1 MKRQFWIIA
10 ACVVVLTV
18 APLLFVRTPALGPD
32 GKAQALFGGSDDAAR
47 DAITVIAPHYR
58 PWFAPL
64 MEPGPEI
71 ASMLFALQAAIGAG
85 VIGYWLGASVTRQ
98 RERER
103 ERQRREREAARHAP
117 EQSPQQERIS
127 AAAGPAGVARVD

>member
-103 ERQRREREAARHAP
+103 QRREREAAGHAP
-117 EQSPQQERIS
+117 EQPAHQERIS

>member
-71 ASMLFALQAAIGAG
+71 ASMLFALQAAVGAG

-103 ERQRREREAARHAP
+103 QRREREAAGHAP
-117 EQSPQQERIS
+117 EQPAHQERIS

>member
-103 ERQRREREAARHAP
+103 QRREREAAGHAP
-117 EQSPQQERIS
+117 EQPAHQERIS
-127 AAAGPAGVARVD
+127 AAASPAGVARVD

>member
-32 GKAQALFGGSDDAAR
+32 GKTQALFGGSDDAAR

-103 ERQRREREAARHAP
+103 QRREREAAGHAP
-117 EQSPQQERIS
+117 EQPAHQERIS

>member
-1 MKRQFWIIA
+1 MKRQVWIIA
-10 ACVVVLTV
+10 LCIVVLTV
-18 APLLFVRTPALGPD
+18 APLLFVRAPAVGPD

-85 VIGYWLGASVTRQ
+85 VIGYWLGASVTRH
-98 RERER
+98 RER
-103 ERQRREREAARHAP
+103 ERQRREREAAGHAP
-117 EQSPQQERIS
+117 EQSPHQERTS

>member
-98 RERER
+98 RER
-103 ERQRREREAARHAP
+103 QRREREAACHAP
-117 EQSPQQERIS
+117 EQPAQQERTS

>member
-85 VIGYWLGASVTRQ
+85 VIGYWLGASVTRH
-98 RERER
+98 RER
-103 ERQRREREAARHAP
+103 ERQRREREAAGHAP
-117 EQSPQQERIS
+117 EQPAHQERIS

>member
-71 ASMLFALQAAIGAG
+71 ASMLFALQAAVGAG

-103 ERQRREREAARHAP
+103 QRREQEAASLAT
-117 EQSPQQERIS
+117 ERALHS
-127 AAAGPAGVARVD
+127 HEPVAAGGPAGVARVD

>member
-32 GKAQALFGGSDDAAR
+32 GKTQALFGGSDDAAR

-71 ASMLFALQAAIGAG
+71 ASMLFALQAAVGAG

-103 ERQRREREAARHAP
+103 QRREREAAGHAP
-117 EQSPQQERIS
+117 EQPAHQERIS

>member
-103 ERQRREREAARHAP
+103 QRREREAAGHAP
-117 EQSPQQERIS
+117 EQPAQQERIS

>member
-71 ASMLFALQAAIGAG
+71 ASMLFALQAAVGAG

-103 ERQRREREAARHAP
+103 QRREREAAGHAP
-117 EQSPQQERIS
+117 EQPAHQERTS

>member
-71 ASMLFALQAAIGAG
+71 ASMLFALQAAVGAG

-103 ERQRREREAARHAP
+103 QRREREAAGHASEHP
-117 EQSPQQERIS
+117 AHQERTS